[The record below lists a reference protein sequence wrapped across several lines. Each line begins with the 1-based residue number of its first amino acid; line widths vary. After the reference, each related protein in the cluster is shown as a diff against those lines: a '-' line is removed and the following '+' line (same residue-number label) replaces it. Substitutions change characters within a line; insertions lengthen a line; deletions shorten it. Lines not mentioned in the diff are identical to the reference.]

1 VIAYGKYCFLAIVR
15 YYCHVAISRGEY
27 LVTTVGDLGAA
38 LKHFRTAAGI
48 TQEQAAELEGIGQSY
63 LSLLE
68 GGRKFSP
75 SVTHLLRLLRY
86 VGCEVVVRPR
96 GGHG

>member
-1 VIAYGKYCFLAIVR
+1 MWYHCR
-15 YYCHVAISRGEY
+15 VAISEGEY
-27 LVTTVGDLGAA
+27 LVTTAGDLGAA
-38 LKHFRTAAGI
+38 LKQFRMAAGM

-75 SVTHLLRLLRY
+75 SVTHLLRLLRL

>member
-1 VIAYGKYCFLAIVR
+1 M
-15 YYCHVAISRGEY
+15 AISRGEY
-27 LVTTVGDLGAA
+27 LVTAAGDLGAA
-38 LKHFRTAAGI
+38 LKHFKLAAGI

-75 SVTHLLRLLRY
+75 SMTHLLRLLRL